1 VPKYARE
8 SISFYEPTSNKWRC
22 YCEWV
27 HPCDVAALLTLKKMR
42 HFSCSRYTLSED
54 LSAYSLEKFH
64 EQKSSED
71 KKFKDFCTREKAL
84 ADILNQCQTG
94 KITPDGEEV
103 REL

>member
-22 YCEWV
+22 YCE
-27 HPCDVAALLTLKKMR
+27 
-42 HFSCSRYTLSED
+42 YTLSED